1 MDFLRTPDERFA
13 DLPDYPFAPHYVEVD
28 GLRMHYLDEG
38 PPDGAVV
45 LLLHGEPSWSYLYR
59 RMIPVLT
66 QAGLRAVAIDLVG
79 FGRSDKPTRREDY
92 TYQAHVDWTWAAID
106 AIGLTDIT
114 LVCQD
119 WGGLIGLRLVGEHP
133 ERFAR
138 VVAANTVLPTGDLDP
153 GEAFLAWRKFSQESP
168 DFPVGKIIG
177 GACVGKLAPE
187 VAAAYDAPFPDES
200 FKAGARQFP
209 MLVPTRPDDPASAA
223 NRAAWEVLRTFDKPF
238 LCAFSDSD
246 PITRAAEPLLRKQI
260 PGAASQTHVTI
271 TEAGHF
277 LQEDKGVELAQAVVQ
292 FVAAN
297 PQ

>member
-13 DLPDYPFAPHYVEVD
+13 DLPDFPFAPHYVDVD

-38 PPDGAVV
+38 PPDGEVV

-66 QAGLRAVAIDLVG
+66 RAGLRAVAIDLVG

-92 TYQAHVDWTWAAID
+92 TYQAHVDWTWAAIE

-153 GEAFLAWRKFSQESP
+153 GEAFLAWQKFSQESP

-209 MLVPTRPDDPASAA
+209 ILVPTRPDDPASAA

-260 PGAASQTHVTI
+260 PGAEGQTHVTI

-277 LQEDKGVELAQAVVQ
+277 LQEDNGVELAEAVVQ